1 MFSISTVTW
10 SPGRSQRGEGSR
22 NAASAYGAK
31 LQPNR
36 LEAPP
41 RQRRCQMTAAQEAR
55 LRELY
60 RRNFLGL
67 ILLPPEVIARELA
80 ETERN
85 TTQGREKPTESN
97 EPDE

>member
-1 MFSISTVTW
+1 
-10 SPGRSQRGEGSR
+10 
-22 NAASAYGAK
+22 
-31 LQPNR
+31 
-36 LEAPP
+36 
-41 RQRRCQMTAAQEAR
+41 MTAAQEAR

-85 TTQGREKPTESN
+85 TTQVQEKPTESN